1 MRRRAF
7 TILLSFFLRGR
18 LSKYTNTPQC
28 QLHHLSGT
36 LRTKHPKIPNIPS
49 YGRRGIITLPNK
61 SYHAIQE
68 PDMEKEASFNQNVFN
83 LSLALSQ
90 SRINDA
96 MELRCMILGPD
107 GSIKEFEV

>member
-61 SYHAIQE
+61 SHHVIQE
-68 PDMEKEASFNQNVFN
+68 PDMKKEASFNQNVFN